1 VELLA
6 VIFMIVVGC
15 GVAIGVMVAIGVAT
29 KRYEDAGQEAQ
40 VHGRADR
47 ERIAGSILFQ
57 ILLAGGTPPDA
68 ALRDIRRKA
77 GIGSPVTAGVDIA
90 NWGEAYARVA
100 TRAERELL
108 LEIAVQLIAAN
119 GTPVPLRQYAALLDL
134 SFGLGFQTDAL
145 AKLRVQYGFE
155 YIDHAK
161 DARPPEADRAAG
173 RMTLFAHDDRAPGEL
188 LRVLGIEEPSA
199 SRQVIISAYRKLVA
213 QHHPDRYHDQPADAQ
228 AGAAARFIE
237 ITRAYEALLTIYR
250 E

>member
-1 VELLA
+1 MELVA

-15 GVAIGVMVAIGVAT
+15 GVAVGVMVAIGVAT
-29 KRYEDAGQEAQ
+29 KHHENGGQAAEM
-40 VHGRADR
+40 HGRSDR

-57 ILLAGGTPPDA
+57 ILLAGGTQPDA

-77 GIGSPVTAGVDIA
+77 GIGSPVTAGVDVG
-90 NWGEAYARVA
+90 NWGEAFAQVA
-100 TRAERELL
+100 SRSEREGL
-108 LEIAVQLIAAN
+108 LETAVQLIASR

-145 AKLRVQYGFE
+145 ARLRVQYGFE

-161 DARPPEADRAAG
+161 DARPAEADRAAG
-173 RMTLFAHDDRAPGEL
+173 RLSLFARDEREPGEL
-188 LRVLGIEEPSA
+188 LRVLGIEDSSA
-199 SRQVIISAYRKLVA
+199 SRQIIIAAYRRLVA
-213 QHHPDRYHDQPADAQ
+213 QHHPDRYHEQSADAQ

-237 ITRAYEALLTIYR
+237 ITRAYETLLSMYR

>member
-1 VELLA
+1 VELVA

-15 GVAIGVMVAIGVAT
+15 GVAVGVMVAIGVAT
-29 KRYEDAGQEAQ
+29 KRYENGGQEAE

-47 ERIAGSILFQ
+47 DRIGGSILFQ
-57 ILLAGGTPPDA
+57 VLLAGGMQPDA
-68 ALRDIRRKA
+68 ALREIRRKA
-77 GIGSPVTAGVDIA
+77 GIASPVTAGVDVS
-90 NWGEAYARVA
+90 NWGEAYAQVA
-100 TRAERELL
+100 SRAERETL
-108 LEIAVQLIAAN
+108 LEQAVQLIAGR

-145 AKLRVQYGFE
+145 ARLRVQYGFE

-161 DARPPEADRAAG
+161 DGRPPEADRVAG
-173 RMTLFAHDDRAPGEL
+173 RLSLFARDERAPGEL
-188 LRVLGIEEPSA
+188 LRVLGIEEPPA

-237 ITRAYEALLTIYR
+237 ITRAYETLLSIYR